1 MITTGSKIGIVC
13 CSNGQKKEYCEKIR
27 HLEEILKGI
36 GLHPVFSEYIY
47 AKEDVF
53 GGTAKERA
61 RSLMDFYRDDEIK
74 GIFDI
79 SGGDIANGILPY
91 LNYDLIADSD
101 KTFWGYSD
109 LTTVINA
116 IYAKTGKASV
126 LYQIRNLMYDHGA
139 QQIEDFRNTVINHTD
154 DLFRIDY
161 KFLPTGIATGY
172 DGTDAEAAAGESNRE
187 MHGIV
192 VGGNIRCFLK
202 LAGTE
207 YMPDLTNKILLLES
221 LSGTAAQMETYLC
234 QLEQLGAF
242 RKVAGILLGT
252 FTEMQEKNSVP
263 SMETLIR
270 KFAGKD
276 LPVVVTDQIG
286 HGTDSKGIWIGRE
299 VQTNEI
305 NECNSSMQSL
315 IGQ

>member
-13 CSNGQKKEYCEKIR
+13 CSNGQKREYSEKIR
-27 HLEEILKGI
+27 RLEEILKSI
-36 GLHPVFSEYIY
+36 GLQPVFSDYIY
-47 AKEDVF
+47 VKEDVF
-53 GGTAKERA
+53 NGTAKERA
-61 RSLMDFYRDDEIK
+61 QALMDFYQNNTIE

-79 SGGDIANGILPY
+79 SGGDIANGVLPY
-91 LNYDLIADSD
+91 LDYDVIADSG

-126 LYQIRNLMYDHGA
+126 LYQIRNLMYDHGE
-139 QQIEDFRNTVINHTD
+139 QQISDFKNTFMNGTE
-154 DLFRIDY
+154 DLFHIGYRFISPDSY
-161 KFLPTGIATGY
+161 GTTTGGNGIK
-172 DGTDAEAAAGESNRE
+172 
-187 MHGIV
+187 MQGIV

-207 YMPDLTNKILLLES
+207 YMPDLTDKILLLEGYT
-221 LSGTAAQMETYLC
+221 GTAAKMETYLC

-252 FTEMQEKNSVP
+252 FTEMQEKNAVP

-270 KFAGKD
+270 KFAGNN
-276 LPVVVTDQIG
+276 LPVAVTEQIG
-286 HGTDSKGIWIGRE
+286 HGTDAKGIWIGRE
-299 VQTNEI
+299 LEL
-305 NECNSSMQSL
+305 QSY
-315 IGQ
+315 